1 QGGGCMS
8 QERRGERFGAHRVI
22 EPKGALPQPAQRL
35 DASFDV
41 LWDNEVVVD
50 VETLNVDAASFRQM
64 EEASGG
70 SPDGVVALVRRTVEV
85 RGKQHNPV
93 TDSGGMLLG
102 VVSHIGNAARKRCEE
117 INVGVGDRVATLA
130 SLSLTPLR
138 LDEVL

>member
-1 QGGGCMS
+1 CRSTRASMS
-8 QERRGERFGAHRVI
+8 EERRGERFGAHRVM

-35 DASFDV
+35 DASFEV
-41 LWDNEVVVD
+41 AWDNEIVVD

-70 SPDGVVALVRRTVEV
+70 SPEGVASLVRRTVES

-102 VVSHIGNAARKRCEE
+102 VVAQVGSVARKRCDEM
-117 INVGVGDRVATLA
+117 NVREGDRVATLA

-138 LDEVL
+138 I